1 MKSLRRTFSI
11 LLSITL
17 SAYGQSNETIQA
29 QIELKEKELARL
41 KAELSTLKEGSAH
54 ESATTQIK
62 RYVVKTGDTMSS
74 IARRHKVSVANLLT
88 WNQIS
93 DPNRLSIG
101 TELVIKSSL
110 PQDRPQRA
118 PQNNSSFETAPPNS
132 RNYTIR
138 TGDTFYSIARK
149 HKISVKELQELNP
162 SVSSNDIKVGDP
174 LQVSRASQAPSA
186 PKAPAPQ
193 QVISEAFRPTAPT
206 PPAIQE
212 KDSTLPAAVV
222 IEEPKVDTPPMKTED
237 NQKKAASTEGASS
250 SETTQRNSPQSDI
263 ETIILEEEI
272 TFAQFAERHH
282 TTTEQLNSLNGWN
295 LPKATVLA
303 SGSEI
308 HVPNRAPSGSSSPKQ

>member
-1 MKSLRRTFSI
+1 MKSLRRTFSV

-41 KAELSTLKEGSAH
+41 KAELSTLKDGSAH

-74 IARRHKVSVANLLT
+74 IARRHEVSVANLLT

-149 HKISVKELQELNP
+149 HKISVKELQKLNP
-162 SVSSNDIKVGDP
+162 SVNSNDIKVGDP

-193 QVISEAFRPTAPT
+193 QVISEDFRPAAPT

-250 SETTQRNSPQSDI
+250 SETTQRNFPQSDI

-308 HVPNRAPSGSSSPKQ
+308 HVPSRASSGSPSPKQ